1 MGVAMSS
8 CPPRGVCWES
18 QELTFS
24 GTALATV
31 NLSNDHVRPPH
42 ITVTPSDSVLA
53 NFNFYVSSIE
63 FVAPVIGPHPTDSY
77 WRAKVR
83 CSNFYTGTV
92 YVHAVSTL

>member
-8 CPPRGVCWES
+8 CPPRGVCWENK
-18 QELTFS
+18 EVTFS
-24 GTALATV
+24 NIASAAV
-31 NLSNDHVRPPH
+31 NLSSDHTRPPH

-53 NFNFYVSSIE
+53 NFNFYVSSIA
-63 FVAPVIGPHPTDSY
+63 FVAPHPAASY
-77 WRAKVR
+77 WRATVH